1 MEEAESDIA
10 SRTQV
15 FSMLRE
21 NVWERDD
28 IVPGGRIPDSVIS
41 GHLAPPAVRFS
52 DALGPEKRNATLT
65 AIDNINAWL
74 PWEKHIT
81 VGDDYDAAEIKAH
94 LDRLENTRDPNV
106 LPTDETVVE
115 AAAAQKA
122 LDQVLG
128 RNDILVNYFSEF
140 DFNVCGAGAGGCA
153 TNFGIEVGDN
163 ITSINTVQHE
173 LLHAMGLAGG
183 RTCYE
188 TFGENCD
195 KNSSSGPMYYYSH
208 VPVADFPES
217 EMAYPTPHN
226 PINGLSQIDGEVLQI
241 IYTREGLWGGGR
253 YFLITEGRQRL
264 LNLEPNRFEIGLD
277 DLSIESMGPW
287 DDAVVRYE
295 GSFSRSIWPSG
306 YGDYFFRPSFGVDWR
321 NGMARPWANGEITH
335 GTFADS
341 GLSGSATWNGELV
354 GFTPRREAV
363 HGDSAI

>member
-1 MEEAESDIA
+1 MRGRWRWWWLSFRHLSVTEPPIVEEKLSITTSFGGTQLDHYPLDAKFSQIGDDPNCCWNMEEAESDIA

-241 IYTREGLWGGGR
+241 IYTREGL
-253 YFLITEGRQRL
+253 
-264 LNLEPNRFEIGLD
+264 
-277 DLSIESMGPW
+277 
-287 DDAVVRYE
+287 
-295 GSFSRSIWPSG
+295 
-306 YGDYFFRPSFGVDWR
+306 
-321 NGMARPWANGEITH
+321 
-335 GTFADS
+335 
-341 GLSGSATWNGELV
+341 
-354 GFTPRREAV
+354 
-363 HGDSAI
+363 